1 MIWADS
7 VFLLSSVPC
16 RAPPGFLWSHTCPS
30 GRSRECS
37 WPLVGCGG
45 AFAGS
50 SSMSAARVF
59 YTGQMTRQ
67 QCNNL
72 PLISAGSNWLF
83 FPLQDSCLCPSPA
96 GGRVLQGPLHGRLIE
111 GDRLSIL
118 NINGCRL
125 EGEGV
130 GVGCSPRQRD
140 QGRRWTLLQLSFR
153 QRQNDSLASYNIY
166 IL

>member
-1 MIWADS
+1 M
-7 VFLLSSVPC
+7 
-16 RAPPGFLWSHTCPS
+16 
-30 GRSRECS
+30 
-37 WPLVGCGG
+37 VGCGG

-72 PLISAGSNWLF
+72 PLISAGSNRLF
-83 FPLQDSCLCPSPA
+83 FPLQDSCLGPSPA
-96 GGRVLQGPLHGRLIE
+96 GGRVLQSPFHGRLIE

-118 NINGCRL
+118 NLNGCRL

-130 GVGCSPRQRD
+130 GVGRSPRQRD
-140 QGRRWTLLQLSFR
+140 QGRRRTLLQLSFM
-153 QRQNDSLASYNIY
+153 QRQNDASYNTSCM
-166 IL
+166 LTVRFESLTVLCKHTSLQVKRGLKAKRKTN